1 MLLYLFLTL
10 CFYTAAGYPSK
21 WITGTNQDLAAVST
35 STANPMAPS
44 ATFVSGASGKCEIE
58 TWPTPAKFKAS
69 TKYEIKVKASTASAL
84 ILQASKGTWAATS
97 LELTSGNK
105 ISNTKTSEKV
115 SSHTFSWT
123 SPATGSVEFRAVCIS
138 GYGAT
143 GWVADAVTSTEDP
156 NAVAPVIAATPAPA
170 PAASSVGTV
179 LKEGLLTVVGIVS
192 ADKATVDFTLTS
204 TRNAWV
210 GFGVGEGMVDSDV
223 VICEKGSGAKRY
235 NIKAKSKPTGG
246 VDVAGSSCTF
256 SNDGLE
262 MKFSRN
268 VKAAGSSESAL
279 TPGTK
284 QSLVW
289 AVGEKGVTALA
300 YHGAGKIIW
309 LSCCLN

>member
-1 MLLYLFLTL
+1 MLLHLFLTL
-10 CFYTAAGYPSK
+10 CFYTVAGFPSK
-21 WITGTNQDLAAVST
+21 WITDTSQDLSAVNT
-35 STANPMAPS
+35 FTANPMAPS
-44 ATFVSGASGKCEIE
+44 QTFATGIRSHSGSSGACEIE
-58 TWPTPAKFKAS
+58 TWTTPAKFKAS
-69 TKYEIKVKASTASAL
+69 TKYEITVKARTASAL
-84 ILQASKGTWAATS
+84 LLQASTGTWEATS

-115 SSHTFSWT
+115 RSHTFLWT

-143 GWVADAVTSTEDP
+143 AWVADAVTVGD
-156 NAVAPVIAATPAPA
+156 PAPA
-170 PAASSVGTV
+170 PAATSVGTV

-210 GFGVGEGMVDSDV
+210 GFGVGKGMVDSDV

-256 SNDGLE
+256 SNDGLV

-300 YHGAGKIIW
+300 YHGGGKIIW
-309 LSCCLN
+309 LACCLN

>member
-1 MLLYLFLTL
+1 MT
-10 CFYTAAGYPSK
+10 
-21 WITGTNQDLAAVST
+21 VST
-35 STANPMAPS
+35 STANPMATS
-44 ATFVSGASGKCEIE
+44 ETFVSGASGKCEIE
-58 TWPTPAKFKAS
+58 TWTTPAKFKAS

-84 ILQASKGTWAATS
+84 ILQASKGTWEATS
-97 LELTSGNK
+97 SELTSGNK
-105 ISNTKTSEKV
+105 ISNTKSSEKV
-115 SSHTFSWT
+115 SSHTFLWT

-138 GYGAT
+138 GYGKT
-143 GWVADAVTSTEDP
+143 GYVAEAVTSTEDP
-156 NAVAPVIAATPAPA
+156 NAVAPVIAATPAPAPAPAA

-210 GFGVGEGMVDSDV
+210 GFGVGDGMVGSDV
-223 VICEKGSGAKRY
+223 VICEKGSSAKRY

-256 SNDGLE
+256 SNDGLV

-289 AVGEKGVTALA
+289 AVGEKGATALA
-300 YHGAGKIIW
+300 YHAGKII
-309 LSCCLN
+309 LLCCCLN